1 MNVLDHDRSGER
13 PRVWLVGAGP
23 GDPGLLT
30 WRAHALL
37 REATLVLHDQLIGS
51 GVMDLL
57 PSDCVRIDVGKRC
70 GRHAMRQGEICALM
84 VRLARE
90 GHELI
95 RLKGGDP
102 FIFGRGGEELQA
114 LRAAGI
120 AVQVVPGISAA
131 QGAAAAFGLPLTQRG
146 LAPSLVLA
154 TGHAG
159 LDDMPADAP
168 PLDWAA
174 LARPG
179 RTLVFYMG
187 LGALPTICAALQRHG
202 LPPATPAAT
211 IEQATRPGQRLVR
224 ATLADLP
231 QRARECGVRAPA
243 LIVIG
248 EVVALADPALGALVP
263 WTAAAEAVGA
273 LRGSPV
279 RAERPDRAEPPIVRV
294 LEAVQGRGPAHCL
307 S

>member
-1 MNVLDHDRSGER
+1 MKHLDHDGAVAR

-37 REATLVLHDQLIGS
+37 REATLVLHDQLIGP
-51 GVMDLL
+51 GVLDLL
-57 PSDCVRIDVGKRC
+57 PADCVRIDVGKRC
-70 GRHAMRQGEICALM
+70 GRHAMRQAEICALM

-114 LRAAGI
+114 LREAGI
-120 AVQVVPGISAA
+120 PVQVVPGISAA

-154 TGHAG
+154 TGHGG
-159 LDDMPADAP
+159 LDDMPAEAP

-187 LGALPTICAALQRHG
+187 LGALPSICEALQRHG
-202 LPPATPAAT
+202 LSGTTPAAT
-211 IEQATRPGQRLVR
+211 IEQATRPDQRLVR
-224 ATLADLP
+224 GTLADLP
-231 QRARECGVRAPA
+231 CRAAEAGVRAPA
-243 LIVIG
+243 LIVVG
-248 EVVALADPALGALVP
+248 EVVALADPVA
-263 WTAAAEAVGA
+263 AVGSPWPA
-273 LRGSPV
+273 RQPDDASRPLPGLRP
-279 RAERPDRAEPPIVRV
+279 EPSIVRV
-294 LEAVQGRGPAHCL
+294 LEAVQGRSAARSL